1 MLYQQAEEVCDY
13 LLEKAREY
21 KIDVVWDHFSPYTP
35 PGSSYEYRRVVMN
48 LDWHRPEEIVFQF
61 AHELAHV
68 IHRDVGDVV
77 FYHASFTGKE
87 SVEYKANVGAIQLL
101 VPFYCQDTDIQ
112 CANSANFMQAFHV
125 PHYLSDVVRDKIW
138 EYYVKQ

>member
-1 MLYQQAEEVCDY
+1 MIYQQTEEACDY

-21 KIDVVWDHFSPYTP
+21 HIDVKWKHFSPTTP

-48 LDWHRPEEIVFQF
+48 LDWHRPEELIFQL

-68 IHRDVGDVV
+68 IHGDTGDVV

-87 SVEYKANVGAIQLL
+87 SVEYKANVGAVELL
-101 VPFYCQDTDIQ
+101 VPFYCQGTEIQ
-112 CANSANFMQAFHV
+112 CVNSANFMQSFHV
-125 PHYLSDVVRDKIW
+125 PHYLASVVSEKIR
-138 EYYVKQ
+138 EYYKK